1 MEEYIIVWDD
11 WTAMSLGRHPHIE
24 SAMFDAHYVEERTYR
39 LITTRDDAIRICLNI
54 SEACEVKVNEPI
66 HAES

>member
-1 MEEYIIVWDD
+1 
-11 WTAMSLGRHPHIE
+11 MSLGLHPHIE
-24 SAMFDAHYVEERTYR
+24 SAMYDAHYKEERPYQ

-54 SEACEVKVNEPI
+54 SEACEVKINEPI